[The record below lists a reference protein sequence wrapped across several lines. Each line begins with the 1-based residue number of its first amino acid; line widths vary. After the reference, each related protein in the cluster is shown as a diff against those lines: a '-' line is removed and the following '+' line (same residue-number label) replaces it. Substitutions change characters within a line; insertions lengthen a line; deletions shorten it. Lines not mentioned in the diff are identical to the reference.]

1 MRRAPTCFTPDDE
14 AIELD
19 MSQQPVAKAQSEPEP
34 PAMFARYKSWV
45 EGELARSA
53 VGSESAGIYILLKY
67 HMGWSDRW
75 GNRAGSPISQGKAL
89 RPTLCLFACEALSQ
103 DITRAVAAAAALELI
118 HNFSLIHDDI
128 QDQDE
133 ERRHQPTVWQ
143 VWGAPKALV
152 AGNAMQCAGDL
163 ALLSTDYQDPSSE
176 IPIRVSQLLTDNYLD
191 MIEGQCLDLSYESK
205 LAITTDEYLDM
216 IARKTGA
223 LIRSGLEIGALAAT
237 GDATSV
243 QSFAT
248 FGDCLGRAFQ
258 IRDDFLGI
266 WGDESATGKATGND
280 IRRRKKSYPVV
291 FALNHASPSSRNDLS
306 EIYSRPDLD
315 EDDVARV
322 MSILDE
328 AGAREHSQNIID
340 DNAADALSA
349 LDQVSLPSWARD
361 EAEELVDYLA
371 RRES

>member
-1 MRRAPTCFTPDDE
+1 
-14 AIELD
+14 
-19 MSQQPVAKAQSEPEP
+19 MSQQTVGKAQTGPEP
-34 PAMFARYKSWV
+34 PAMFARYKNRV
-45 EGELARSA
+45 EDELSRSA
-53 VGSESAGIYILLKY
+53 LGSDSVGVYILLRY
-67 HMGWSDRW
+67 HMGWVDRW

-103 DITRAVAAAAALELI
+103 DFTRAMAAAAALELI

-128 QDQDE
+128 QDQDT
-133 ERRHQPTVWQ
+133 ERRHQPTAWR
-143 VWGAPKALV
+143 VWGMPKALV

-163 ALLSTDYQDPSSE
+163 ALLSTDYRDPSSE
-176 IPIRVSQLLTDNYLD
+176 IPVRVSQLLTDNYLE
-191 MIEGQCLDLSYESK
+191 MIEGQCLDLSFESRT
-205 LAITTDEYLDM
+205 AITTEEYLDM

-237 GDATSV
+237 GDAAAFRAFS
-243 QSFAT
+243 Q

-280 IRRRKKSYPVV
+280 IRRRKKSFPVV
-291 FALNHASPSSRNDLS
+291 FALNHASPRSRSDLL
-306 EIYSRPDLD
+306 EIYSRPELD

-322 MSILDE
+322 MSVLDE
-328 AGAREHSQNIID
+328 AGAREHSQRIID
-340 DNAADALSA
+340 DNAADALKA

-361 EAEELVDYLA
+361 EADGLVDYLA